1 MLTLEQIQNYQ
12 SETQKI
18 ELSESNFK
26 RVRKIAK
33 AINYGL
39 TFTEL
44 IKYILEH
51 EKAILNN
58 DFQKALFI
66 EALFED
72 INYHRELQYLRK
84 CDYENVANVYLNC

>member
-1 MLTLEQIQNYQ
+1 MLNVITYI
-12 SETQKI
+12 
-18 ELSESNFK
+18 
-26 RVRKIAK
+26 
-33 AINYGL
+33 
-39 TFTEL
+39 FT

-72 INYHRELQYLRK
+72 INYHRELEYLKK

>member
-12 SETQKI
+12 SEIQKI
-18 ELSESNFK
+18 
-26 RVRKIAK
+26 
-33 AINYGL
+33 
-39 TFTEL
+39 
-44 IKYILEH
+44 EH

-58 DFQKALFI
+58 DFRKALFI

-72 INYHRELQYLRK
+72 INYHRELEYLRK

>member
-12 SETQKI
+12 SEIQKI

-33 AINYGL
+33 AINYGF

-58 DFQKALFI
+58 DFQKALF
-66 EALFED
+66 ED
-72 INYHRELQYLRK
+72 INYHRELEYLRK